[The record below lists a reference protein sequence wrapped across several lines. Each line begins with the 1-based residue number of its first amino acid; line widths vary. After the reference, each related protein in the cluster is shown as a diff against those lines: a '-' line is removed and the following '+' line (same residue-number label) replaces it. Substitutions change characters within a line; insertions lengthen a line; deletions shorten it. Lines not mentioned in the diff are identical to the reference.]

1 MVNPGLKT
9 LSTLRTLTEMEETS
23 WKLSPGS
30 LIGQGGEK
38 PALRAHLGVEP
49 DKALNTLVWD
59 PKELHSLK
67 KGEWEGN
74 KPSSSLTTIAREHKG
89 GLRWFGTGN
98 TPGI

>member
-23 WKLSPGS
+23 WKLSPSS

-59 PKELHSLK
+59 RSLLL
-67 KGEWEGN
+67 
-74 KPSSSLTTIAREHKG
+74 P
-89 GLRWFGTGN
+89 
-98 TPGI
+98 